1 MALDTNKPLRGLKID
16 GVSKPILGQGY
27 AQETENIED
36 VTTDENIGKIY
47 AVTEGNNTE
56 LYLIVEDE
64 D

>member
-16 GVSKPILGQGY
+16 GVAKPILGQGVP
-27 AQETENIED
+27 QETFD
-36 VTTDENIGKIY
+36 LPAVPTDDNIGKIY
-47 AVTEGNNTE
+47 AVTKGNETE